1 MDPNSTG
8 RAHVTRQ
15 RVGSITHLRIRGP
28 IDETFSPQA
37 LSTDLLGHVILD
49 LGHLERISSFGVRR
63 WIEFV
68 GRLPPGALGLYA
80 IHAPPIVVDQ
90 LNMVEGFSG
99 ISRVLSVLAPY
110 RCNGCGEDRVRV
122 VDVVKSAAALAE
134 NRAPEHSCGVC
145 GGPLEFADTPSEFF
159 DFIRTQ
165 SNHAPV
171 EPVIE
176 RYLNSL
182 RADAPHEGN
191 TTAKLIEGD
200 LTFFALGGVLKSD
213 LNVRRLSSGLE
224 GRIVYDFGHVTRVD
238 EGAVPRLGQIL
249 STASEHAKVFLWR
262 VPPPM
267 LEALS
272 RLPPQP
278 QVSITTLSVP
288 SECVNCGERSVE
300 RIEAATY
307 LDNLL
312 SEEGLD
318 RQCPICGGTARLAQL
333 KEYVQQL
340 MRMDMVAAPP
350 EIEMLEQQALSQY
363 LSSQVSEMT
372 PSGRGSS
379 GEGTTPGSRLQI
391 LKRIGRGGMAE
402 VFLARQQGVKG
413 FEKYV
418 VLKKV
423 LGQFAQS
430 TDFVEMLFA
439 EARANAR
446 LTHPNIVQTFDVGM
460 MDGMAYITMEYVRGP
475 DMKRLS
481 LALKRKNVKLPIE
494 HALRIAAEIAA
505 GLHYAHAYVDPEGKH
520 HPMVH
525 RDVSPHNIL
534 ISLDGAIKL
543 SDFGIAKVQG
553 ESEQTQAGVL
563 KGKISYVSPEAV
575 AGMPLDA
582 RNDVFGLGVVLFEM
596 LTGQLPFKRDND
608 AATLR
613 AIVRDPAPNPSEL
626 DPRIPHEI
634 SQIILWALEKDPVR
648 RIQSA
653 SALREAIET
662 AMVRCGWA
670 SSPFAVAQYFRE
682 TLSQELAEFGPSTGS
697 MMTPVPPVM
706 AVGAGGSGVVNLT
719 SSRPSNGAATGGAT
733 DGELS
738 QSAIFDPDIAV
749 APPAGVASPAPM
761 LEPEPPTVALGPSGP
776 VVERSAIQGAPRPL
790 VPPVAPR
797 SEVRK
802 AERSPPPKLTAAPT
816 PRPTA
821 ARRPKLHVLIAGA
834 ILLVGAVVAGLIL
847 LNGGGRVDVH
857 NLGANETLYVGG
869 VRMDPSDVRA
879 KGESLMVAVAREG
892 RLIRFGTAN
901 SDDGIDAMALVDI
914 GPEGGGKASDAFL
927 EVNSNPPGCAVE
939 VSGEVRSGVTPL
951 KTTLVAG
958 NEHEVSVIC
967 PNRPAWRRW
976 VAGIP
981 GQRIELLSVVSP

>member
-8 RAHVTRQ
+8 REHVTRQ

-37 LSTDLLGHVILD
+37 ISTDLLGHVILD
-49 LGHLERISSFGVRR
+49 LGRLERISSFGVRR

-68 GRLPPGALGLYA
+68 GRLPAGALGLYV

-90 LNMVEGFSG
+90 LNMVEGFCG

-110 RCNGCGEDRVRV
+110 RCNACGEDRVRV
-122 VDVVKSAAALAE
+122 VDVVKNAAALAE
-134 NRAPEHSCGVC
+134 NRAPEHNCGVC
-145 GGPLEFADTPSEFF
+145 GGPLEFADTPEEFF

-165 SNHAPV
+165 STGVPV

-191 TTAKLIEGD
+191 STAKLIEGD
-200 LTFFALGGVLKSD
+200 VTFFALGGVLKSD
-213 LNVRRLSSGLE
+213 LNVRRLATGLE
-224 GRIVYDFGHVTRVD
+224 GRIIYDFGHVTKVE
-238 EGAVPRLGQIL
+238 EGAIPRLGQIL
-249 STASEHAKVFLWR
+249 SSASEHARVFLWR
-262 VPPPM
+262 VPPCVLDSLSKLP
-267 LEALS
+267 ALKK
-272 RLPPQP
+272 
-278 QVSITTLSVP
+278 VSITTLGVP
-288 SECVNCGERSVE
+288 SECSNCGERSVE

-350 EIEMLEQQALSQY
+350 EIEVLEQQALSQY
-363 LSSQVSEMT
+363 LSSQNPETT
-372 PSGRGSS
+372 PSGRGNN
-379 GEGTTPGSRLQI
+379 GEGSTPGSHLQI

-402 VFLARQQGVKG
+402 VFLARQKGVRG

-481 LALKRKNVKLPIE
+481 LALKRKNLKLPIE
-494 HALRIAAEIAA
+494 HALRVAAEIAA
-505 GLHYAHAYVDPEGKH
+505 GLHYAHSYVDPEGKQ

-553 ESEQTQAGVL
+553 ESDQTQAGVL

-613 AIVRDPAPNPSEL
+613 AIVREPAPNPSEL
-626 DPRIPHEI
+626 DSRIPPEI
-634 SQIILWALEKDPVR
+634 SHIILWALEKDPVR

-653 SALREAIET
+653 SALREAIEA
-662 AMVRCGWA
+662 AMVRCGWS
-670 SSPFAVAQYFRE
+670 SSPSSVAQFFRE
-682 TLSQELAEFGPSTGS
+682 AIPQELVEFGPNTGS
-697 MMTPVPPVM
+697 MVTPVPVPPNLT
-706 AVGAGGSGVVNLT
+706 GGSGVLGLGGNSATYVVGHT
-719 SSRPSNGAATGGAT
+719 PSRPRDSGSSSGR
-733 DGELS
+733 
-738 QSAIFDPDIAV
+738 V
-749 APPAGVASPAPM
+749 A
-761 LEPEPPTVALGPSGP
+761 
-776 VVERSAIQGAPRPL
+776 
-790 VPPVAPR
+790 
-797 SEVRK
+797 
-802 AERSPPPKLTAAPT
+802 
-816 PRPTA
+816 
-821 ARRPKLHVLIAGA
+821 AGA
-834 ILLVGAVVAGLIL
+834 VL
-847 LNGGGRVDVH
+847 D
-857 NLGANETLYVGG
+857 
-869 VRMDPSDVRA
+869 
-879 KGESLMVAVAREG
+879 
-892 RLIRFGTAN
+892 
-901 SDDGIDAMALVDI
+901 
-914 GPEGGGKASDAFL
+914 
-927 EVNSNPPGCAVE
+927 
-939 VSGEVRSGVTPL
+939 
-951 KTTLVAG
+951 
-958 NEHEVSVIC
+958 
-967 PNRPAWRRW
+967 
-976 VAGIP
+976 
-981 GQRIELLSVVSP
+981 